1 MKVKDILNLITDRH
15 IYIELIEQNSG
26 ASFGIYTNKSIFQ
39 RELVEKNV
47 KEINVQYI
55 DGKRILIIKF

>member
-1 MKVKDILNLITDRH
+1 MKIKDI
-15 IYIELIEQNSG
+15 IELINDVKLNIEIIEKNSG
-26 ASFGIYTNKSIFQ
+26 ASFGIYTNKSVFQ
-39 RELVEKNV
+39 RELVEKYV

>member
-1 MKVKDILNLITDRH
+1 MKIKDILNLIKDTK
-15 IYIELIEQNSG
+15 IYIEIIEKNSG
-26 ASFGIYTNKSIFQ
+26 ASFGIYTNKSVFQ
-39 RELVEKNV
+39 RELIEKNV